1 MSQERRSVLSS
12 EVSTLR
18 QSCNQL
24 EKSMMELQ
32 GNLET
37 KNASLASLGNDLK
50 VAEEQY
56 NRLMAKVE
64 EMQNTVSTR
73 DNTGEYVTETRP
85 RETRGGRGRLFSLK
99 RLCFLLGFFTVQD
112 LRQQMATLQN
122 QYQQVQLERST
133 LQSRL
138 KTSQAEIE
146 SLQQVRQWYQQQLGL
161 AQEARVRLQNQMA
174 NMQVRRGTEG
184 GGG

>member
-99 RLCFLLGFFTVQD
+99 RLCFCWVF
-112 LRQQMATLQN
+112 LQFRICASRWR
-122 QYQQVQLERST
+122 LSRTST
-133 LQSRL
+133 NRFSW
-138 KTSQAEIE
+138 SA
-146 SLQQVRQWYQQQLGL
+146 
-161 AQEARVRLQNQMA
+161 ARCRA
-174 NMQVRRGTEG
+174 D
-184 GGG
+184 

>member
-99 RLCFLLGFFTVQD
+99 RLCFFFGFFYSSGSAPADGDSPEPVPTGSAGAQH
-112 LRQQMATLQN
+112 A
-122 QYQQVQLERST
+122 
-133 LQSRL
+133 
-138 KTSQAEIE
+138 AEP
-146 SLQQVRQWYQQQLGL
+146 
-161 AQEARVRLQNQMA
+161 
-174 NMQVRRGTEG
+174 TEDVPG
-184 GGG
+184 